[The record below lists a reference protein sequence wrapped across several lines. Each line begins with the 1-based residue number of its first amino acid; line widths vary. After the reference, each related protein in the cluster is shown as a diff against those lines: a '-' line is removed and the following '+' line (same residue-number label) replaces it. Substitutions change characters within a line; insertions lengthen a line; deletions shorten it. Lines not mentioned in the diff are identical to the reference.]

1 MSSSKKTKK
10 KTNKNESRKSQKHQ
24 QRINNSKSRKN
35 ETDKIYEFVK
45 YYDTQSLDN
54 NSIIL
59 ESNHILEQLDLPRHH
74 NRHELL
80 YKFEALKVIMEQRL
94 IDTYNTNFDYI
105 YPDYYDRKFNTKIFS
120 KKEFKLN
127 KIPKKDAMSNDEKE
141 EYSQKMCNPSK
152 DKIFKLTPN
161 QKFLKSFMS
170 PNTPYNSIL
179 LYHGTG
185 VGKTCSSISIAE
197 QYSQELNESN
207 KKIIILLNPSI
218 KANFQKN
225 IFNIQKVKENLPYYQ
240 CTGEKYLKEINV
252 DNLSSIS
259 NDVLESKINKII
271 KNRYEFY
278 GYKQF
283 ANIITKLQDT
293 IKTRFDKK
301 DFSKIFEKKIKE
313 MFSNSV
319 MIIDEVHNIKKGVDT
334 AYVSPLLEKV
344 IKIADNMKL
353 LLLSA
358 TPMFDTSKEIIFLIN
373 LMLMN
378 DNRPTIKASDFFDKH
393 EKLIESK
400 KVLFES
406 KIRGYISYM
415 RGEDPFRFPE
425 RIYPPNT
432 IKFKNMPVLDTT
444 GNVISNPITTLN
456 IIGCVMEGYQKKIY
470 EKMDTNLSTFQY
482 NKKETYGSFNQ
493 KAIMCSNMIFP
504 NKDMKNIDNYK
515 VEDFVS
521 ETGFSNILT
530 VSKGK
535 YKFKN
540 ATYKSIFKLENL
552 KKYSTKIAKIIEHIK
567 KNADKPGIIF
577 IYSQFI
583 NNGIIPLALALEY
596 LGYSKY
602 NGSLIEDRIKQK
614 GKYIIISGNKD
625 LSNNAYSDYIK
636 LQSLNKHGEKIK
648 IILGSESAAEGLD
661 FSYIREVHILDPWHH
676 LNKIEQVIGRGI
688 RNCSHIELD
697 KDQRNVTI
705 YLYASIK
712 SVNPSKDIETID
724 LKIYR
729 TGEEKSK
736 QMGEIEYLLK
746 INSVDC
752 EVNIEGNKFE
762 TDIDGSKK
770 CNYKECDYKCE
781 LDTTHPET
789 SNTLSMNESI
799 IQDSID
805 ETKRDII
812 ELFKKAYI
820 YKLDDLIRELEKE
833 ELVIFL
839 ALNDLILNKVTIKT
853 HNKSGHIIY
862 RNQHYI
868 FNKHNSSKFGTFNS
882 IKKENSKRNNSYN
895 ISNNVVLNQ
904 LKVNTSKKVKPNF
917 VFANQKNEK
926 MDESGKSIMDETFPT
941 TKKIPINQV
950 IKSLNNMKINKK
962 EKLLQYLITRYND
975 KDILITNHES
985 YILEH
990 IYNVLY
996 NSSGNIW
1003 GYKIVYNNNIV
1014 YKKYNNG
1021 IFEEPTKEE
1030 VIIMKK
1036 QFEQTKKKQKP
1047 PAQIIGYYEIKKS
1060 DNSIL
1065 FKIRDKNDE
1074 GKKGTQKKT
1083 GSICNNSGM
1092 KKDKIIQ
1099 YIEFSLG
1106 KVKYSNRSSTNLPKK
1121 PDLCYE
1127 LETIFLSAQSKYESK
1142 FRYLYNVEETIEYEL
1157 NKK

>member
-10 KTNKNESRKSQKHQ
+10 KPKFKVQTRM
-24 QRINNSKSRKN
+24 NNSKARKI
-35 ETDKIYEFVK
+35 EADKIEDFVK
-45 YYDTQSLDN
+45 YYKTQSMDN

-59 ESNHILEQLDLPRHH
+59 ESTNILEQLDTPRIHDR
-74 NRHELL
+74 NELL
-80 YKFEALKVIMEQRL
+80 SKYEALKIIMEKRL
-94 IDTYNTNFDYI
+94 IDTYNSDFDYI
-105 YPDYYDRKFNTKIFS
+105 YPDYYDSKFNTKIFS
-120 KKEFKLN
+120 KKEFRLN
-127 KIPKKDAMSNDEKE
+127 KIPKKDVMTSDEKE
-141 EYSQKMCNPSK
+141 THSQKMCNPSK
-152 DKIFKLTPN
+152 DKTFKLTPN
-161 QKFLKSFMS
+161 QKFLKTFMS

-197 QYSQELNESN
+197 QYSQELNDSN

-259 NDVLESKINKII
+259 TDVLEQKINKII

-293 IKTRFDKK
+293 IKTRYDKK

-334 AYVSPLLEKV
+334 ALVSPLLEKV

-378 DNRPTIKASDFFDKH
+378 DNRPTIKASDFFDKN

-415 RGEDPFRFPE
+415 RGEDPFRFPT
-425 RIYPPNT
+425 RMYPSNT
-432 IKFKNMPVLDTT
+432 IKFKNMPILDSS
-444 GNVISNPITTLN
+444 GKVITNPISTLN
-456 IIGCVMEGYQKKIY
+456 IVGCVMEGYQKKIY
-470 EKMDTNLSTFQY
+470 EKMDTNTDLLSQSK
-482 NKKETYGSFNQ
+482 KKENYGNFNQ
-493 KAIMCSNMIFP
+493 KAIMCSNIIYP
-504 NKDMKNIDNYK
+504 NNDMENIDNYS
-515 VEDFVS
+515 VDDFVS
-521 ETGFSNILT
+521 EKGFSNILKLD
-530 VSKGK
+530 KGK
-535 YKFKN
+535 YTFKDVS
-540 ATYKSIFKLENL
+540 YKSIFKLENL
-552 KKYSTKIAKIIEHIK
+552 KQYSSKIANIVEHIK

-583 NNGIIPLALALEY
+583 NNGIIPIALALEY
-596 LGYSKY
+596 LGYSKH
-602 NGSLIEDRIKQK
+602 NGSLIEDSIRQK
-614 GKYIIISGNKD
+614 GNYIIISGNKEI
-625 LSNNAYSDYIK
+625 SHNAYSDYIK
-636 LQSLNKHGEKIK
+636 LQHSNKHGEKIK

-688 RNCSHIELD
+688 RNCSHIDLD

-705 YLYASIK
+705 YLYAATK
-712 SVNPSKDIETID
+712 SVNPSKDVETID

-729 TGEEKSK
+729 SGEEKSK
-736 QMGEIEYLLK
+736 QMSEIEYLLK

-762 TDIDGSKK
+762 TDNDGTKK
-770 CNYKECDYKCE
+770 CNYKECDYKCN
-781 LDTTHPET
+781 LDTSHPET

-799 IQDSID
+799 IQDLID
-805 ETKRDII
+805 ETKREIMG
-812 ELFKKAYI
+812 LFKIEYI
-820 YKLDDLIRELEKE
+820 YKLEDLKRELEKE
-833 ELVIFL
+833 ELLIYL
-839 ALNDLILNKVTIKT
+839 ALNELILNKVTINT
-853 HNKSGHIIY
+853 DTKSGYIIY
-862 RNQHYI
+862 RDQHYI
-868 FNKHNSSKFGTFNS
+868 FNKHNSSKFVSFNN
-882 IKKENSKRNNSYN
+882 IRKINSKRNNSYN
-895 ISNNVVLNQ
+895 ISNNSVLTK
-904 LKVNTSKKVKPNF
+904 LKGTTSKKTKPLF
-917 VFANQKNEK
+917 VLAERKNEK
-926 MDESGKSIMDETFPT
+926 MGEVGKNIMEKNFPT
-941 TKKIPINQV
+941 TKEIPINQV
-950 IKSLNNMKINKK
+950 IEILNNMKITNK
-962 EKLLQYLITRYND
+962 EILLQYLITRFYD
-975 KDILITNHES
+975 TELITPHEK
-985 YILEH
+985 YILNNM
-990 IYNVLY
+990 YNVLY
-996 NSSGNIW
+996 SRPKIIW
-1003 GYKIVYNNNIV
+1003 GYKIAHNNTIV
-1014 YKKYNNG
+1014 YKKYNDG
-1021 IFEEPTKEE
+1021 IFGEPTKEE

-1036 QFEQTKKKQKP
+1036 QFEQTKKRQKP

-1083 GSICNNSGM
+1083 GSICNNGGM

-1099 YIEFSLG
+1099 YIEFVLG
-1106 KVKYSNRSSTNLPKK
+1106 KVKYSNRASTNSPKK

-1127 LETIFLSAQSKYESK
+1127 LEKTFLSAQNKSGSK
-1142 FRYLYNVEETIEYEL
+1142 FRYLYNAEETIEYEL